1 MMDLEFLRNLIDIV
15 QDSDLDTIE
24 LEHEG
29 TKIKLA
35 KASGKEAGW
44 SVNAPDL
51 SMKDNPSPLVDE
63 VVSAETV
70 STVEDETGANS
81 NLIEVKSPMVGT
93 LYAASSPD
101 ADSYVKVGSRVNAGD
116 TLCILEAMKLMNE
129 LESEVSGRVLEVLVD
144 NAQPVQFGQVLFRI
158 EPS

>member
-15 QDSDLDTIE
+15 EDSDLDTIE

-29 TKIKLA
+29 TRIKLA

-63 VVSAETV
+63 AVSAETV
-70 STVEDETGANS
+70 STVEAETGANS

-101 ADSYVKVGSRVNAGD
+101 ADSYVKVGSRVNEGQCD
-116 TLCILEAMKLMNE
+116 TTAMIRL
-129 LESEVSGRVLEVLVD
+129 GLVD
-144 NAQPVQFGQVLFRI
+144 RPQGAQYGLRD
-158 EPS
+158 PSRRRQGSKRRRAGGR

>member
-15 QDSDLDTIE
+15 EDSDLDTIE

-29 TKIKLA
+29 TRIKLA
-35 KASGKEAGW
+35 KASGW

-51 SMKDNPSPLVDE
+51 SIKDNPSPLVDE
-63 VVSAETV
+63 AVSAETV
-70 STVEDETGANS
+70 STVEAETGANS

-101 ADSYVKVGSRVNAGD
+101 ADSYVKVGSRVNEGD

-129 LESEVSGRVLEVLVD
+129 LEAEVSGVIEEVCVQ
-144 NAQPVQFGQVLFRI
+144 NGEPVQYGQVLFLLN
-158 EPS
+158 PS

>member
-1 MMDLEFLRNLIDIV
+1 M
-15 QDSDLDTIE
+15 
-24 LEHEG
+24 
-29 TKIKLA
+29 
-35 KASGKEAGW
+35 
-44 SVNAPDL
+44 
-51 SMKDNPSPLVDE
+51 DE

-101 ADSYVKVGSRVNAGD
+101 ADSYVKVGARVNAGD

-129 LESEVSGRVLEVLVD
+129 LEAEVSGVIEEVCVQ
-144 NAQPVQFGQVLFRI
+144 NGEPVQYGQVLFLLN
-158 EPS
+158 PS

>member
-1 MMDLEFLRNLIDIV
+1 MMDLEFLRNLIEIV
-15 QDSDLDTIE
+15 EDSDLDTIE

-70 STVEDETGANS
+70 STCLLYT
-81 NLIEVKSPMVGT
+81 SP
-93 LYAASSPD
+93 SPRD
-101 ADSYVKVGSRVNAGD
+101 
-116 TLCILEAMKLMNE
+116 
-129 LESEVSGRVLEVLVD
+129 
-144 NAQPVQFGQVLFRI
+144 
-158 EPS
+158 